1 MSKINS
7 FRHLALIPL
16 KMALIPKLA
25 NSGLPSIEV

>member
-1 MSKINS
+1 MGSAT

-25 NSGLPSIEV
+25 QSGLPSIKV